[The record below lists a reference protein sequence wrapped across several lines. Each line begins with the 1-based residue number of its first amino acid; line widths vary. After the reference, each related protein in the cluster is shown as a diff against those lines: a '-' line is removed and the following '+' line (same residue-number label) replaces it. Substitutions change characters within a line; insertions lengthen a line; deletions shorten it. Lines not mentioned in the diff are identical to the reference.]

1 MNISLMGLL
10 GAGLALL
17 AKLSIM
23 EAERKPLPHRW
34 TGTRPVDQD
43 TVPNLPVVD
52 DAYPYPGFEVIEA
65 PENDYE
71 GSVAHRVYA
80 GVPGR
85 IRTAVRRVWTG
96 AKHLAS
102 WAMDRPIIRHARV
115 KAGRRSRPWEVAPIA
130 ELWGMH
136 RDADTCGRHSVW
148 YIETGRYAEALLA
161 A

>member
-34 TGTRPVDQD
+34 TGTRLVDQD
-43 TVPNLPVVD
+43 MVPIVD
-52 DAYPYPGFEVIEA
+52 DGDDTPGFVMV

-85 IRTAVRRVWTG
+85 IRAAVRRVWTG

-148 YIETGRYAEALLA
+148 YINAGRTAEALLA